1 MSNLGQHKTPIN
13 NSIYNAMERTIT
25 QDKRLNALNAVSYE
39 SAVAEFEKE
48 AQTEELSCS
57 LLLKNLLLTNLRL
70 LKLNEISTVL
80 LF

>member
-1 MSNLGQHKTPIN
+1 
-13 NSIYNAMERTIT
+13 MERTIT
-25 QDKRLNALNAVSYE
+25 QDNSLNALNAVSYE
-39 SAVAEFEKE
+39 NAAAEFEKE

-70 LKLNEISTVL
+70 LKLNEISSVL